1 MKDNGKEILINNCSD
16 PHEIHSNHCAVQGE
30 GLFKD
35 GDGEEAVSVFRDP
48 LRQSPCWEQKV

>member
-1 MKDNGKEILINNCSD
+1 MGNGKEILINNCSD

-35 GDGEEAVSVFRDP
+35 GDGKEAVPVFRDT
-48 LRQSPCWEQKV
+48 LCQASRWK